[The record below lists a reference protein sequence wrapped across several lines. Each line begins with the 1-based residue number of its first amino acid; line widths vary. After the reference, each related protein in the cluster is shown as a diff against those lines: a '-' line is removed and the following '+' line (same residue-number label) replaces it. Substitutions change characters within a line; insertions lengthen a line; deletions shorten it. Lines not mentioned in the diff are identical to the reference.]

1 MSRLTFAILTQRPAD
16 DPAVVALLGLASGL
30 GMAVLPVHGADRAAL
45 FAQVAE
51 WKMLPEIV
59 FIDRPDGMGAEDT
72 IYAFGDVAPEGDAEI
87 ILAGVPNDIDVYR
100 QMKGLGVVEIFID
113 FPTADDLRPTL
124 EIIAT
129 REARSIGIDPRR
141 VVYVWSA
148 SGGAGG
154 TTFALAFANRFA
166 QEGRRTLLL
175 DLDVFAAPVS
185 YMLNANAGAQETS
198 GLLDILASP
207 SRVDALFLE
216 RAIQK
221 AAGRENLFYLSSRR
235 RSNEMA
241 FDSKSVSTIIARAQQ
256 NFDMVVVDT
265 PWRVNPEPDW
275 ARVNGPSYIVA
286 TPAPQSL
293 LGFSTVLKE
302 LSGGALKSTITGII
316 NKSGELK
323 GGDIPQKVFADG
335 FNGKLFPFPYDPT
348 EAGRLF
354 FEQRTLDQVGGKVR
368 RPLVP
373 ILATLPARAQLG
385 RDKSGAAAAPGAAP
399 IKSKSSSGG
408 GFFSRFGKK
417 K

>member
-1 MSRLTFAILTQRPAD
+1 MSRLTFALITQRPAE
-16 DPAVVALLGLASGL
+16 DPAVVSLLELASGL
-30 GMAVLPVHGADRAAL
+30 GMAVLSVHGTDRGAL

-51 WKMLPEIV
+51 WKVLPEIV
-59 FIDRPDGMGAEDT
+59 LIDRPDGMGAEEA
-72 IYAFGDVAPEGDAEI
+72 IHAFGDVAPEGDSEI
-87 ILAGVPNDIDVYR
+87 VLAGVPNDIDVYR
-100 QMKGLGVVEIFID
+100 QMKSLGVVEIFID
-113 FPTADDLRPTL
+113 FPTEDALRPTL
-124 EIIAT
+124 ESIAT
-129 REARSIGIDPRR
+129 REARVIGIDPRR
-141 VVYVWSA
+141 VVYVWSS

-198 GLLDILASP
+198 GLLDILANP

-221 AAGRENLFYLSSRR
+221 AASRENLFYLSSRR
-235 RSNEMA
+235 RSGDMA
-241 FDSKSVSTIIARAQQ
+241 FDPKSVATIVARAQQ

-293 LGFSTVLKE
+293 LGFTTILKE
-302 LSGGALKSTITGII
+302 LQGGAIKSTITGIV

-323 GGDIPQKVFADG
+323 GGDIPLKVFNDG
-335 FNGKLFPFPYDPT
+335 FPGKLFPFPYDPV

-354 FEQRTLDQVGGKVR
+354 FEQKTLDQIGGKSR

-373 ILATLPARAQLG
+373 ILATLPARAQMG
-385 RDKSGAAAAPGAAP
+385 RDKSGASAAPSASLA
-399 IKSKSSSGG
+399 KSKPASGG
-408 GFFSRFGKK
+408 GFLSKFGKK

>member
-1 MSRLTFAILTQRPAD
+1 MSRLTFSLITQRPPS
-16 DPAVVALLGLASGL
+16 DPAVVSLLELATSL
-30 GMAVLPVHGADRAAL
+30 GMAVMPIHAADKASL
-45 FAQVAE
+45 FAQVGE

-59 FIDRPDGMGAEDT
+59 LIDRPDGMGAEEA
-72 IYAFGDVAPEGDAEI
+72 IYAFGDMAPEGDSEI

-113 FPTADDLRPTL
+113 FPGPDNLRPTL
-124 EIIAT
+124 ESIAT

-141 VVYVWSA
+141 VVYVWAA

-154 TTFALAFANRFA
+154 TTFSLAFANRFA
-166 QEGRRTLLL
+166 SEGRRTLLL

-198 GLLDILASP
+198 GLLDILANP
-207 SRVDALFLE
+207 SRIDALFLE

-221 AAGRENLFYLSSRR
+221 ASGRENLFYLSSRR
-235 RSNEMA
+235 RSNDME
-241 FDSKSVSTIIARAQQ
+241 FDRKSVSTIVARAQQ

-275 ARVNGPSYIVA
+275 SRVNGPSYIVA

-293 LGFSTVLKE
+293 LGFSTIVKE
-302 LSGGALKSTITGII
+302 LSGGALKSTISGII

-335 FNGKLFPFPYDPT
+335 FNGKLFPFPYDPV

-354 FEQRTLDQVGGKVR
+354 FEQKTLDQVAGKAR
-368 RPLVP
+368 RPLAP
-373 ILATLPARAQLG
+373 ILATLPARAQVG
-385 RDKSGAAAAPGAAP
+385 RDKSGASPAPGVTL
-399 IKSKSSSGG
+399 SKTKASSGG
-408 GFFSRFGKK
+408 GFLSKFGKK